1 MWRPLGVVLLLTLAG
16 CAAGQPAAGPRS
28 PVSTSEAPISSS
40 LPGPAASP
48 PVASSSA
55 PIVAPPSPTHSPA
68 ARSSVPAPDPA
79 GVACSVDDVF
89 KHTTGQSITDTASLG
104 DSVATLTGTA
114 VAAYGEPNGVSAGR
128 IVVKTAGRTVVS
140 APVDALTMD
149 SPPATAPPELFDFAF
164 NDASPDKVRG
174 PLCLVRFTAGGPVVA
189 LLVMTTGGVHC
200 CGVVRAYVA
209 PGDTA
214 AGAITTKPIE
224 HDFGNAFPTV
234 GTAAG
239 QQLLVSADDAFDYA
253 FSSFADSATPIMLYT
268 VKDGAFVNVTGAHPA
283 LIRADAAQQWALLTD
298 PSTRIGGMI
307 SGLAA
312 WVADQCMLGN
322 ASAAWQTVAKYNAL
336 GKLAGPETG
345 YATGDAYV
353 SDLEIFLAD
362 HGYCAPVGAAAAT
375 PRPSFSGFDP
385 AATPPT
391 SSLSS

>member
-1 MWRPLGVVLLLTLAG
+1 VR
-16 CAAGQPAAGPRS
+16 
-28 PVSTSEAPISSS
+28 APE
-40 LPGPAASP
+40 
-48 PVASSSA
+48 
-55 PIVAPPSPTHSPA
+55 
-68 ARSSVPAPDPA
+68 PA
-79 GVACSVDDVF
+79 GVACSVDDVYR
-89 KHTTGQSITDTASLG
+89 HTIGQSITDAASLG

-114 VAAYGEPNGVSAGR
+114 AGAYEEPNGVSAGR

-140 APVDALTMD
+140 APIDALTMD
-149 SPPATAPPELFDFAF
+149 PLPVAAPPELFDFVF

-209 PGDTA
+209 PGDAA
-214 AGAITTKPIE
+214 AGAVTTKPIE

-234 GTAAG
+234 GSDAG
-239 QQLLVSADDAFDYA
+239 QQLLVSADNTFYYA
-253 FSSFADSATPIMLYT
+253 FGSFADSAAPVSLYT
-268 VKDGAFVNVTGAHPA
+268 VKDGAFVNVTSAHPA
-283 LIRADAAQQWALLTD
+283 LIRADAAQQWKWFID
-298 PSTRIGGMI
+298 PSTNPGAVI
-307 SGLAA
+307 SSLAV

-336 GKLAGPETG
+336 GKLVSPDDG
-345 YATGDAYV
+345 YVTGDKFV

-362 HGYCAPVGAAAAT
+362 HHYCAPVGAAAAS